1 MVLSA
6 IAKFPRL
13 GQLYWFMV
21 ATWSIEFECLESWN
35 THHNWLAI
43 STMSIGYAV
52 SSLDMISDFWK
63 DILLN
68 LLYWGINYIQYIIHF
83 KGISESRSVMSDS
96 LWPRG
101 LYNPWNSPGQNTGVG
116 SLSLLQ
122 GIFPTWGST
131 GVSCVA
137 GGFFTSWAT
146 GEACLSP
153 GTPPP
158 ILSACTTS
166 RACDW
171 CSHAV
176 GYLLCGHHLE
186 ILNLW
191 TSSPHILTLYWTLQT
206 M

>member
-1 MVLSA
+1 MLRTCSRASIVARLRSQNGLNQ
-6 IAKFPRL
+6 IWLLL
-13 GQLYWFMV
+13 GQ
-21 ATWSIEFECLESWN
+21 ES
-35 THHNWLAI
+35 LAYF
-43 STMSIGYAV
+43 S
-52 SSLDMISDFWK
+52 F
-63 DILLN
+63 
-68 LLYWGINYIQYIIHF
+68 
-83 KGISESRSVMSDS
+83 SRSKSHSVVSEYIV
-96 LWPRG
+96 RE
-101 LYNPWNSPGQNTGVG
+101 LYSPWNSPGQNTGVG